1 MKYLCAI
8 NHSLGNQTD
17 LNESEKILSSIAPKK
32 LSVLKFGCLYLN
44 DREKNVIP
52 AYTGIDVL
60 CNSLFDSKD
69 QKMDFPQL
77 STLERNH

>member
-1 MKYLCAI
+1 M
-8 NHSLGNQTD
+8 T
-17 LNESEKILSSIAPKK
+17 
-32 LSVLKFGCLYLN
+32 
-44 DREKNVIP
+44 EKNIIP
-52 AYTGIDVL
+52 PYTGIDAL